1 MTEPR
6 DTLLHN
12 LEAEKAVLGA
22 CLIRQAAVGEVAGTL
37 GADDF
42 FRQAH
47 TAIWRAIRRLD
58 DAGRTVD
65 LLIIRDEL
73 ARVELIDAVGG
84 PAYVASL
91 TDGVPRS
98 TNVRAYAA
106 IVVEL
111 AGKRRLKRA
120 LDRGSSMRE
129 LSALIERVPDGPEGH
144 TADDRV
150 WDLFAAWKKSS
161 DDTPPAVLVEG
172 IAWEGRVTLLHAR
185 AGCGKSTLL
194 AHAAAQVTRDGGA
207 VIWIG
212 ASGRSFSPYAPCA
225 IRWRRREVL
234 LHIGG

>member
-1 MTEPR
+1 MTGPR

-91 TDGVPRS
+91 TDGVPKS
-98 TNVRAYAA
+98 TNVRG
-106 IVVEL
+106 VR
-111 AGKRRLKRA
+111 GDRR
-120 LDRGSSMRE
+120 
-129 LSALIERVPDGPEGH
+129 
-144 TADDRV
+144 
-150 WDLFAAWKKSS
+150 
-161 DDTPPAVLVEG
+161 
-172 IAWEGRVTLLHAR
+172 R
-185 AGCGKSTLL
+185 AG
-194 AHAAAQVTRDGGA
+194 R
-207 VIWIG
+207 
-212 ASGRSFSPYAPCA
+212 
-225 IRWRRREVL
+225 
-234 LHIGG
+234 